1 MEASPLISILMP
13 VYNGIPQMEISI
25 KSLLWQTYTNWEC
38 IIINDG
44 STDET
49 KQYLEKILNDNNER
63 KLALEKNRGI
73 QF

>member
-1 MEASPLISILMP
+1 MINKKQNKEIQ
-13 VYNGIPQMEISI
+13 QM
-25 KSLLWQTYTNWEC
+25 
-38 IIINDG
+38 
-44 STDET
+44 